1 MKIALPDLNDI
12 LKSLDLSLDT
22 NFGED
27 NQLVVS
33 RSQKSNVSIDSI
45 DNFLGS
51 IIDEKIVDQNYRL
64 SKICENKNIK
74 LVVSID
80 RLFWTKFDRIII
92 NEYFYSL
99 QEGGYLVIISD
110 SAELPN
116 SVQYLKKQ
124 LKNDYK
130 GSFEFFASTQINRC
144 DVVVFQKTFV
154 PRVLESDIR
163 KWTFGFIGNGEKDQF
178 IADQI
183 EQIKKLPLKEW
194 EVIICGTY
202 NLPIDDDNVRYIHFT
217 ENDDKG
223 WITKKKNLIAQ
234 AASHENLIILHDR
247 YFVPSNFVEKME
259 EWGNDFELLGARQIL
274 YRSPLRIYKT
284 RIQDWMMTPYGI
296 QLDKDIRWK
305 FSYFFLEYS
314 DWDILAYLPGGLF
327 IVKRSLMLKVAQD
340 EEMFWNSPEDIK
352 FCQDFSVNG
361 YCLRVN
367 SALEFETAS
376 FSHAVEELSFR
387 LLSEDRYLK
396 DVKQYHPSL
405 LVYEG
410 FVEKLMPRYI
420 QRKYEIEALTALRL
434 FFSDDIPCYIFNANP
449 INKMQSIE
457 ELFDWYYKLM
467 TIDAVRILLCNMNVE
482 QKINLINRVF
492 MRRTI
497 ADENL
502 LNVIV
507 KNFKSVHYFDERA
520 FIQTLLN
527 TGEIQR
533 RLNNMTVPN
542 YPFEEVKNL
551 FHMRIALMLQPL
563 AVMIIELFYKSPKVY
578 RLFAH
583 CSKFFF
589 RLISPKP

>member
-80 RLFWTKFDRIII
+80 RLFLTKFDRIII

-340 EEMFWNSPEDIK
+340 EEMFYWYRYSRL
-352 FCQDFSVNG
+352 QGHAWLVG
-361 YCLRVN
+361 
-367 SALEFETAS
+367 AL
-376 FSHAVEELSFR
+376 
-387 LLSEDRYLK
+387 
-396 DVKQYHPSL
+396 
-405 LVYEG
+405 
-410 FVEKLMPRYI
+410 
-420 QRKYEIEALTALRL
+420 
-434 FFSDDIPCYIFNANP
+434 
-449 INKMQSIE
+449 
-457 ELFDWYYKLM
+457 
-467 TIDAVRILLCNMNVE
+467 
-482 QKINLINRVF
+482 
-492 MRRTI
+492 
-497 ADENL
+497 
-502 LNVIV
+502 
-507 KNFKSVHYFDERA
+507 
-520 FIQTLLN
+520 
-527 TGEIQR
+527 
-533 RLNNMTVPN
+533 
-542 YPFEEVKNL
+542 
-551 FHMRIALMLQPL
+551 
-563 AVMIIELFYKSPKVY
+563 
-578 RLFAH
+578 
-583 CSKFFF
+583 
-589 RLISPKP
+589 